1 MEQKRDNYVWVKLV
15 NDFNQSRTDEILTYN
30 SWADDDKTR
39 YINVL
44 IKLGYVKR
52 AFLYTRF
59 RQAGTYQK
67 IKLIPTDLRWMD
79 AQKEAKS
86 LNISLKK
93 QVKKY
98 TLWNHIV
105 EKINNHQKET
115 FNVTELFP
123 FDDYS
128 TGPDLYIIKIYK
140 LGYIE
145 RLDKKRN
152 YKIVEKIPE
161 KLTASLASKF
171 LYDKIYKRSRKIQK
185 LKDKLNEGQG
195 I

>member
-1 MEQKRDNYVWVKLV
+1 MEQKRDNYVWVRLV
-15 NDFNQSRTDEILTYN
+15 NEFNQSRTDEILTYN
-30 SWADDDKTR
+30 SWVDDDKSR

-52 AFLYTRF
+52 ELQYSRC

-98 TLWNHIV
+98 TLWNDV
-105 EKINNHQKET
+105 TEKINNHQKET
-115 FNVTELFP
+115 FNVYELFP
-123 FDDYS
+123 FEKYS
-128 TGPDLYIIKIYK
+128 TGADLYICKIYT
-140 LGYIE
+140 
-145 RLDKKRN
+145 N
-152 YKIVEKIPE
+152 HIVTYRFKC
-161 KLTASLASKF
+161 
-171 LYDKIYKRSRKIQK
+171 
-185 LKDKLNEGQG
+185 
-195 I
+195 